1 MSEVKKMI
9 ANVISNRRSSIGMDQ
24 QALADYSEVS
34 IATLSNLENSKS
46 NISIVNL
53 EKILDIL
60 GLEIVIQIKQ
70 K

>member
-1 MSEVKKMI
+1 MSEIKKMI
-9 ANVISNRRSSIGMDQ
+9 AKVISNRRSSLGMDQ
-24 QALADYSEVS
+24 QALADYAEVS